1 MKTQRLQG
9 DLATDID
16 TAARLFRQGELV
28 AVPTET
34 VYGLAANAADPEAV
48 KGIFAA
54 KGRPADHPLI
64 VHLPAVDQLPHW
76 ATDIPETARQLAQ
89 AFWPGPLTLLLH
101 KHPDVSPVITGGLDT
116 IGLRVPAHPVL
127 LRLLQTA
134 GLGVAAPSANP
145 YKKLSPTTASQVF
158 DTLQGKIAAVLD
170 GGPCEVGIESTI
182 VDLTGTQVQVLRP
195 GPISAR
201 QIADVLQ
208 QPVGTPEQHQVVVP
222 GNVEEHYQPGK
233 PLLLLSSECMEQ
245 ALHDRP
251 DGIACVVHS
260 AEFSD
265 LLHSDDVRLT
275 ADPAVYAQALY
286 RTLYQLDQGPAG
298 EIWLE
303 LPPDSETWQAVN
315 DRLLR
320 AGKVV
325 GNSH

>member
-1 MKTQRLQG
+1 MKTLKLHG

-16 TAARLFRQGELV
+16 TAARLLRQGELV

-34 VYGLAANAADPEAV
+34 VYGLAANAADPEVV

-54 KGRPADHPLI
+54 KGRPANHPLI
-64 VHLPAVDQLPHW
+64 VHLPSADQLTHW
-76 ATDIPETARQLAQ
+76 ATDIPNSARQLAE

-127 LRLLQTA
+127 LRLLQSS

-145 YKKLSPTTASQVF
+145 YKKLSPTTASQVH
-158 DTLQGKIAAVLD
+158 DTLQGRIAAVLD

-182 VDLTGTQVQVLRP
+182 VDLTGPHIQVLRP
-195 GPISAR
+195 GPISAH
-201 QIADVLQ
+201 QIAQVLQ
-208 QPVGTPEQHQVVVP
+208 QPVGTPEQHQMVVP

-233 PLLLLSSECMEQ
+233 PLQLFNTQQLQQ
-245 ALHDRP
+245 ALHKRP

-260 AEFSD
+260 VELGDSMRP
-265 LLHSDDVRLT
+265 DDVRLS
-275 ADPAVYAQALY
+275 ADPKVYAQALY
-286 RTLYQLDQGPAG
+286 QTLYQLDQGTAQV
-298 EIWLE
+298 IWLE
-303 LPPDSETWQAVN
+303 LPPDTEAWQAVN

-325 GNSH
+325 GG